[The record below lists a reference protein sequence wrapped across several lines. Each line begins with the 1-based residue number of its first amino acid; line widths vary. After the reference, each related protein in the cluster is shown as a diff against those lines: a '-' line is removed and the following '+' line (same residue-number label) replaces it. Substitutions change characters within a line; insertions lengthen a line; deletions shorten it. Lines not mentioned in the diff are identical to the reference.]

1 MLRSLGFWAAAGF
14 LLAARGLLPAEA
26 SAPSAPAAWV
36 QVLAADREGEAF
48 RPVVEE
54 ALRYRLERQGLSVRL
69 RGSPA
74 GVSPAGL
81 SPASATSLL
90 EGASR
95 AGADFALECRYS
107 GSGSRLAISLDWYD
121 VPPGL
126 LLAAVDRK
134 GRVDLELDSIILDAL
149 DELLARVRER
159 IDERIAASGFR
170 PASPGRAAPAGV
182 PGTAG
187 PAQTRPDSGSPAEGP
202 ASGLPAAGPLPQTGT
217 LPGEVVPPA
226 AGRYEGA
233 RLLLAP
239 TLAPFVAVGA
249 ASYYFPVGFQSTL
262 QVDFLP
268 RGARGRL
275 GLGGLAGVTVFQAQ
289 GVTEESLG
297 FLVPLGVS
305 LRYSLELG
313 ERWGLLFHLGA
324 GPALLAM
331 GTESQGA
338 LAKVL
343 PFVRSGVGAELAL
356 GRRVSLGLEAAYEVY
371 FETPYLIMGF
381 APGLCFSWRM

>member
-1 MLRSLGFWAAAGF
+1 
-14 LLAARGLLPAEA
+14 
-26 SAPSAPAAWV
+26 
-36 QVLAADREGEAF
+36 
-48 RPVVEE
+48 
-54 ALRYRLERQGLSVRL
+54 
-69 RGSPA
+69 
-74 GVSPAGL
+74 
-81 SPASATSLL
+81 
-90 EGASR
+90 
-95 AGADFALECRYS
+95 
-107 GSGSRLAISLDWYD
+107 
-121 VPPGL
+121 
-126 LLAAVDRK
+126 
-134 GRVDLELDSIILDAL
+134 
-149 DELLARVRER
+149 
-159 IDERIAASGFR
+159 
-170 PASPGRAAPAGV
+170 
-182 PGTAG
+182 
-187 PAQTRPDSGSPAEGP
+187 
-202 ASGLPAAGPLPQTGT
+202 
-217 LPGEVVPPA
+217 VPPA

-275 GLGGLAGVTVFQAQ
+275 GLGGLAGFTVFQAQ